1 MENSNIEWWRGAVIY
16 QIYPRSYMDSNG
28 DGIGDLNGITSK
40 LPYIASLG
48 VDAIWLSPI
57 FASPMDDFGY
67 DIANYVEIDPMFG
80 TLADFKTLLDE
91 AHKLGLKVI
100 VDQVYSHSS
109 DQHAWFKE
117 SRQDK
122 TNPKADWYVWA
133 DAKEDGTPPN
143 NWLSIFGGSA
153 WQWDSRRQQYYQH
166 NFLTSQP
173 DLNFHN
179 PEVQQATLD
188 TAKFWM
194 DLGVDGFRLDVVNM
208 FFHDQQLRDNPP
220 VRKPEEQFV
229 GTDKKNPFSYQYH
242 CHQLTQPENLEF
254 LKKLRAVLDE
264 YPDRFTVGEI
274 GAPEGLKVMASY
286 TSNGDKLHSA
296 YTFELLGED
305 HNAAYIKDTL
315 ERVEENLGSGWPCF
329 ALSNHDVVRS
339 VSRWGTDKQGNV
351 LDREALAKAS
361 LVFLLSLRGSA
372 CIYQG
377 EELGLPEATVG
388 FDDLQDPFGIEFW
401 PDFKGRDGCRTPMVW
416 NSDGGFSQNAET
428 WLPIETAHLA
438 LNPELQQQKESS
450 VLRFVQRFIAWRK
463 TQPTLKTGQF
473 KWHQL
478 HADLISFER
487 FENGTR
493 LFVVL
498 NLTGNDVVIEN
509 LSEKGIDIASVED
522 IGLPHTLLNDQL
534 SVPSAGG
541 LIAKLGK
548 LAASGNEGK

>member
-1 MENSNIEWWRGAVIY
+1 MAISNSEWWRGAVIY

-40 LPYIASLG
+40 LPYIAKLG

-80 TLADFKTLLDE
+80 TLDDFKTLLDE

-109 DQHAWFKE
+109 DQHAWFEE
-117 SRQDK
+117 SRQDR

-166 NFLTSQP
+166 NFLASQP

-208 FFHDQQLRDNPP
+208 FFQDKELRDNPP

-254 LKKLRAVLDE
+254 LQKLRAVLDE

-274 GAPEGLKVMASY
+274 GAPEGLKVMAEY
-286 TSNGDKLHSA
+286 TSGSDKLHSA
-296 YTFELLGED
+296 YTFELLGDE
-305 HNAAYIKDTL
+305 HGASHIQGTL
-315 ERVEENLGSGWPCF
+315 ERIEENLGSGLPCF

-339 VSRWGTDKQGNV
+339 ATRWSTDSNGIK
-351 LDREALAKAS
+351 LERESLAKAS
-361 LVFLLSLRGSA
+361 MVFLLTLKGSA

-377 EELGLPEATVG
+377 EELGLPEANVR
-388 FDDLQDPFGIEFW
+388 FEDLQDPFGIEFW
-401 PDFKGRDGCRTPMVW
+401 PDFKGRDGCRTPMIW
-416 NSDGGFSQNAET
+416 NQEGGFSTAEST
-428 WLPIETAHLA
+428 WLPVEEAHKP
-438 LNPELQQQKESS
+438 LNPEDQQQQASS
-450 VLRFVQRFIAWRK
+450 MLNFVQQFVAWRK
-463 TQPTLKTGQF
+463 TKPLLKGGDF
-473 KWHQL
+473 KWHSL
-478 HADLISFER
+478 HPELISFER
-487 FENGTR
+487 YLEDQR
-493 LFVVL
+493 MLIVL
-498 NLTGNDVVIEN
+498 NLTGEEIALPELGEHGLAIES
-509 LSEKGIDIASVED
+509 LED
-522 IGLPHTLLNDQL
+522 IGLPYSQSDGVFTL
-534 SVPSAGG
+534 PSAGG
-541 LIAKLGK
+541 FIANLK
-548 LAASGNEGK
+548 SSEG

>member
-1 MENSNIEWWRGAVIY
+1 MAISNSEWWRGAVIY

-40 LPYIASLG
+40 LPYIAKLG

-57 FASPMDDFGY
+57 FASPMNDFGY

-80 TLADFKTLLDE
+80 TLDDFKTLLDE

-109 DQHAWFKE
+109 DQHAWFEE
-117 SRQDK
+117 SRQDR

-166 NFLTSQP
+166 NFLASQP

-208 FFHDQQLRDNPP
+208 FFQDKELRDNPP

-254 LKKLRAVLDE
+254 LQKLRAVLDE

-274 GAPEGLKVMASY
+274 GAPEGLKVMAEY
-286 TSNGDKLHSA
+286 TSGGDKLHSA
-296 YTFELLGED
+296 YTFELLGDE
-305 HNAAYIKDTL
+305 HGASHIQGTL
-315 ERVEENLGSGWPCF
+315 ERIEENLGSGWPCF

-339 VSRWGTDKQGNV
+339 ATRWSTDSNGIK
-351 LDREALAKAS
+351 LERESLAKAS
-361 LVFLLSLRGSA
+361 MVFLLTLKGSA

-377 EELGLPEATVG
+377 EELGLPEANVR
-388 FDDLQDPFGIEFW
+388 FEDLQDPFGIEFW
-401 PDFKGRDGCRTPMVW
+401 PDFKGRDGCRTPMIW
-416 NSDGGFSQNAET
+416 NQEGGFSTAKST
-428 WLPIETAHLA
+428 WLPVEEAHKP
-438 LNPELQQQKESS
+438 LNAEVQQQQASS
-450 VLRFVQRFIAWRK
+450 MLNFVQQFVAWRK
-463 TQPTLKTGQF
+463 TKPLLKGGDF
-473 KWHQL
+473 KWHSL
-478 HADLISFER
+478 HPELISFER
-487 FENGTR
+487 YLEDQR
-493 LFVVL
+493 MLIVL
-498 NLTGNDVVIEN
+498 NLTGEEIALPELGEHGLVIES
-509 LSEKGIDIASVED
+509 LEE
-522 IGLPHTLLNDQL
+522 IGLPYSKSDGVFTL
-534 SVPSAGG
+534 PSAGG
-541 LIAKLGK
+541 FIANLK
-548 LAASGNEGK
+548 SSEG